1 MKSPTAIRR
10 SPENTIK
17 PVCLYAKNCPS
28 LKAIQAMKEKADKGD
43 IDKLLDEK
51 PHNEKSF
58 VRDFFS
64 YLTMSAL
71 CIVLGLFI
79 GVLGYHWTAGLSW
92 LDATVEA
99 SMILSGMGPV
109 NPLLTNSA
117 KLFASL
123 YALFSGLVFVL
134 AMGVVLSPLI
144 YSLMKQLRPNKCQ
157 KS

>member
-1 MKSPTAIRR
+1 
-10 SPENTIK
+10 
-17 PVCLYAKNCPS
+17 
-28 LKAIQAMKEKADKGD
+28 MKERGD
-43 IDKLLDEK
+43 RENLDILLDEK
-51 PHNEKSF
+51 PHHEKSF

-71 CIVLGLFI
+71 CIILGLFI
-79 GVLGYHWTAGLSW
+79 GVLGYHWTAELSW

-144 YSLMKQLRPNKCQ
+144 YSLMKQLRPDKCH
-157 KS
+157 KN

>member
-10 SPENTIK
+10 SPENQIK
-17 PVCLYAKNCPS
+17 PVCLYAKQCPS
-28 LKAIQAMKEKADKGD
+28 LKAMKERGSIEHIFDDKPSR
-43 IDKLLDEK
+43 EK
-51 PHNEKSF
+51 DF
-58 VRDFFS
+58 VRDFLS

-79 GVLGYHWTAGLSW
+79 GILGYHWTAGLDW
-92 LDATVEA
+92 IDATVEA

-109 NPLLTNSA
+109 SPLLTNGA

-144 YSLMKQLRPNKCQ
+144 YSLMKQLRLNKCQ
-157 KS
+157 KD